1 MRAHP
6 RMPKY
11 RIMSAMSW
19 RLMSWLLLAVPAVVL
34 MDAAAFTSEAHA
46 QGGAVRDIR
55 VVGNRRVEPETVRSY
70 LQFSVGLTQL
80 LTGMTALYETS
91 LFLEDYTTFVQ
102 PSKAG
107 GPAASPR

>member
-1 MRAHP
+1 
-6 RMPKY
+6 MPKY

-70 LQFSVGLTQL
+70 LQFSVGDAYDAGKVDRSLK
-80 LTGMTALYETS
+80 S
-91 LFLEDYTTFVQ
+91 LF
-102 PSKAG
+102 
-107 GPAASPR
+107 AS